1 MSYKERSY
9 RNWVQSDELVSFE
22 VREKETD
29 LFISAKRRL
38 ESQAREA
45 IVAYRSDLERYIRRD
60 EEFFASLAPVDVK
73 EDAPSIVKVMADAAA
88 AAGVGPMA
96 AVAGAIAEFVGRD
109 LLAFTDEVIVE
120 NGGDIFLRTIKK
132 RRLGVYAGE
141 DSPFTGNLALEIAP
155 KEEGLGISTSSG
167 TVSHSLSFGKADAAL
182 IISKEAALAD
192 AVATATCNVVKN
204 EFDINAGIEFAKSIE
219 GVLGVL
225 IIVKD
230 KMGSWGEISIT

>member
-9 RNWVQSDELVSFE
+9 RNWVQTSDLVSFE

-29 LFISAKRRL
+29 LFISAKRLL

-60 EEFFASLAPVDVK
+60 EEFFTSLAPVDVK

-120 NGGDIFLRTIKK
+120 NGGDIFLRTLKVRK
-132 RRLGVYAGE
+132 LGVYAGE
-141 DSPFTGNLALEIAP
+141 DSPFTGNLALEITP
-155 KEEGLGISTSSG
+155 KEEGLGVCTSSG

-192 AVATATCNVVKN
+192 AVATAACNVVKN
-204 EFDINAGIEFAKSIE
+204 EFDINAGIEFAKSVE

-225 IIVKD
+225 IIVRD
-230 KMGSWGEISIT
+230 KMGSWGEIKLA